1 MFIDV
6 ARRQFLERAFAA
18 LGLLFR
24 SGVFAL
30 SDREHNTVRQL
41 ASV

>member
-24 SGVFAL
+24 SRVFAL
-30 SDREHNTVRQL
+30 GDSEHDAAR
-41 ASV
+41 